1 MSDTTPPGLAY
12 LRASAEHWFAPQSG
26 VVGAAVLMDAA
37 HEAWVQ
43 AGCPTDLAPQADLDR
58 ARDERDE
65 LGRMVDRLRATVARY
80 QAEDNAAR
88 LAARVAACDAEILR
102 LEAEN
107 RRLTRGVRGWVRAW
121 LGAR

>member
-1 MSDTTPPGLAY
+1 MNDTTHPGLAY

-26 VVGAAVLMDAA
+26 VVSAAVLMDAA

-58 ARDERDE
+58 VIALYRDALAAEA
-65 LGRMVDRLRATVARY
+65 GAKAAQRL
-80 QAEDNAAR
+80 